1 MFLCGQ
7 CHLKYEQQST
17 HSVVELL
24 QLVYWMVP
32 TSVHKYER
40 KEKFGWTGIFGSRIF
55 CKHLQWCVDEA
66 EWKRKTFPNE
76 EKSIRHWKDI
86 IFMLLFFFFFFFLST
101 VSASVTQN
109 VMSSKQ
115 RSENWF
121 YLNNPAKPCRYIFHF
136 HYFFSPRLPF
146 SSYPSLAMLFL
157 VMSLIFAWNVTLQ
170 PMCTT
175 ATLKTLFDCA

>member
-76 EKSIRHWKDI
+76 EKSIRYWKDI
-86 IFMLLFFFFFFFLST
+86 IFMLLFFFFFFFFFLST
-101 VSASVTQN
+101 VSASVTQKISCQVN
-109 VMSSKQ
+109 KEVKIDSISIIRQ
-115 RSENWF
+115 
-121 YLNNPAKPCRYIFHF
+121 
-136 HYFFSPRLPF
+136 
-146 SSYPSLAMLFL
+146 SLAD
-157 VMSLIFAWNVTLQ
+157 IFFIFITFSALGYHFPVTPAWL
-170 PMCTT
+170 CFSWSW
-175 ATLKTLFDCA
+175 A